1 MHFSKITQVK
11 GKVRCSQKVIITK
24 MNINPQQTKQG
35 NILIVDDSLEEAQ
48 VLCGILGKYGYTV
61 RGIISGLQVL
71 AVAQFAP
78 PDLILLDVKM
88 LSIHGYD
95 VCQQLKAD
103 EVTYNIPIIILS
115 SIDDVCGSL
124 TNLEGVCVDLILKP
138 FKVEDVL
145 AKVENQLATPENLR
159 QKA

>member
-1 MHFSKITQVK
+1 
-11 GKVRCSQKVIITK
+11 
-24 MNINPQQTKQG
+24 MNIHPQQTKQG

-48 VLCGILGKYGYTV
+48 VLCGILGKHGYTV

-95 VCQQLKAD
+95 VCQQLKAN
-103 EVTYNIPIIILS
+103 EVTHHIPIIILGC
-115 SIDDVCGSL
+115 IHDVLGSL
-124 TNLEGVCVDLILKP
+124 TNLEAVCVDLILKP

-145 AKVENQLATPENLR
+145 AKVENQLATQENLR

>member
-1 MHFSKITQVK
+1 
-11 GKVRCSQKVIITK
+11 
-24 MNINPQQTKQG
+24 MNTHPRQTKQG

-48 VLCGILGKYGYTV
+48 VLSGILGKHGYTV
-61 RGIISGLQVL
+61 RGVISGLQVL

-88 LSIHGYD
+88 LRVHGYE

-103 EVTYNIPIIILS
+103 EVTHHIPIILLS
-115 SIDDVCGSL
+115 SVHDILGSL
-124 TNLEGVCVDLILKP
+124 TNSEGVCVDYIIKP

-145 AKVENQLATPENLR
+145 AKVENHLATQKNLR
-159 QKA
+159 RKT